1 MVAIAQLLPSF
12 VVSSFGFAMNLT
24 SDFMPKDAK
33 EGGMCLGI
41 ESLVREQGYPMET
54 HEVATDDGY
63 LLEMHRIPHGRLG
76 PCAPGNNSLEPWCG
90 GRGPVFVMTG
100 LLADSASLVLDFPG
114 QSLGFVLADSGY
126 DVWLGNTRGSIFG
139 RKHRTLDVRSKSFWN
154 FTFHEHALYDMP
166 AQIDYVLA
174 NTGQRQLLYV
184 GISQGTLSFFAMM
197 SEKPEY
203 NAKVKAFAGLAPFY
217 KLAHIKVPPLAIF
230 GPYAESA
237 LRLAEAAGAYQVLAK
252 DFTLMSLVRVLCG
265 RVAKRV
271 CTFLGDRLNNVGSR
285 YINQTRIPLYL
296 CHFPAGTSMKN
307 VIHYGQLVKS
317 KRPQKFDYGASENY
331 EVYGQRSPPE
341 YNLSRVATD
350 VGLFWSKGDEFV
362 TPSDVEELR
371 YALGPTVK
379 REVYI
384 DDPFYTHV
392 HFVISL
398 VNRKYLFKGLLDFLA
413 GYPLEQPQPM
423 QTETPVNT
431 L

>member
-1 MVAIAQLLPSF
+1 
-12 VVSSFGFAMNLT
+12 
-24 SDFMPKDAK
+24 
-33 EGGMCLGI
+33 
-41 ESLVREQGYPMET
+41 MET

-174 NTGQRQLLYV
+174 NTGQRQLLYM

-203 NAKVKAFAGLAPFY
+203 NAK
-217 KLAHIKVPPLAIF
+217 
-230 GPYAESA
+230 
-237 LRLAEAAGAYQVLAK
+237 RLAEAAGAYQVLAK

-331 EVYGQRSPPE
+331 EVYGQ
-341 YNLSRVATD
+341 
-350 VGLFWSKGDEFV
+350 
-362 TPSDVEELR
+362 
-371 YALGPTVK
+371 
-379 REVYI
+379 
-384 DDPFYTHV
+384 
-392 HFVISL
+392 
-398 VNRKYLFKGLLDFLA
+398 
-413 GYPLEQPQPM
+413 
-423 QTETPVNT
+423 
-431 L
+431 